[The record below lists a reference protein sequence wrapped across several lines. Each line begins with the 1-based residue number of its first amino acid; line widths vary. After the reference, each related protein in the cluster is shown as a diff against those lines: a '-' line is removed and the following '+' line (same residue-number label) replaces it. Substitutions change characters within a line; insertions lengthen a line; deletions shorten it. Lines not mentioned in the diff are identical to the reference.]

1 MQCVFTKLGLVV
13 LTGLF
18 PILAGAQTATFR
30 VDMSVQIAIG
40 RYDPNNDLLL
50 VRGPFNGWGGSDLA
64 LVAGSNSIY
73 EAEIDI
79 FDADGTQLDYKFF
92 IGSATSGDIW
102 EGNVGPGEQHG
113 NRRFTYQTGGQV
125 LDTVFFDNLDTNPGG
140 GVEVTFQVNMAL
152 LIQDELF
159 LPGWDWLEARGA
171 FNNWSAGFELEPI
184 SEGSTIY
191 TGTTTINSIAPG
203 GTVEYKYVYNGG
215 LWEDGSNRTFV
226 LPQQGSQ
233 LLPIRYFNDAGPDS
247 NLTADTEIVI
257 TVDMN
262 NALAL
267 NGTPFNPET
276 DRVYINGEFAGFTWW
291 GWPFPL
297 GGFELLDDGTA
308 ESGDAVPGDGIYSIK
323 FQAFAGQS
331 RKVEYKFSIN
341 GEDNEAG
348 FQDNH
353 IRYIRETGS
362 YPLPGD
368 QFGDMV
374 REPEILPSDLGSIT
388 ISGPVNG
395 MIMVTWDNADA
406 VLQQSTNLTS
416 DSWENVS
423 GSQGT
428 REMMFSV
435 TGITENYFRLAAP

>member
-50 VRGPFNGWGGSDLA
+50 VRGTFNGWDGSDLA

-79 FDADGTQLDYKFF
+79 FGPDGTQFDYKFF

-102 EGNVGPGEQHG
+102 EGNVGPGEHG

-125 LDTVFFDNLDTNPGG
+125 LDTVFFDDLDTNPGR

-152 LIQDELF
+152 LIQDDLF

-233 LLPIRYFNDAGPDS
+233 LLPLRYFNDAGPDS

-308 ESGDAVPGDGIYSIK
+308 ESGDAVPGDGFYSIK

-395 MIMVTWDNADA
+395 MIMVSWDNADA

-416 DSWENVS
+416 ESWENVS